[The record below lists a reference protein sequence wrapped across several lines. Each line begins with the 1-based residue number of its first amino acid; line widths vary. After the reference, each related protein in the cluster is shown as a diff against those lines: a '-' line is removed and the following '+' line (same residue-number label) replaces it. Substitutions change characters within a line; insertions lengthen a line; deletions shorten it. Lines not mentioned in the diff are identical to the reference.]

1 MKLKGPLKEKES
13 TGNESKDRKK
23 SKKSLF
29 IQHES
34 KAQQDCANMP
44 DDMVSREGNNHHIVL
59 GEPRLSINL
68 RLHKTENIIKTLSQ
82 REGEKEEAK
91 S

>member
-1 MKLKGPLKEKES
+1 MRVKTEK
-13 TGNESKDRKK
+13 KK
-23 SKKSLF
+23 KVKSLF
-29 IQHES
+29 IQHAS

-44 DDMVSREGNNHHIVL
+44 DDMVSREGNTHRIVL

-82 REGEKEEAK
+82 KEGDRKRKNPEL
-91 S
+91 SQFHSVR